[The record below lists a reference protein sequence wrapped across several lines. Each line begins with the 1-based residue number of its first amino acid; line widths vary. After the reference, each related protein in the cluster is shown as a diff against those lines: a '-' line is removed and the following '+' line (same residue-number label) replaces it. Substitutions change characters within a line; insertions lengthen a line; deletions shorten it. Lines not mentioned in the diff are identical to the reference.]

1 MLNEYHK
8 DKTAKDG
15 HSYQCKSCAIEKA
28 KKHYFNDIEHSKKI
42 RIEWKEKNKE
52 LSIRLCKE
60 WREKNKEKVKINHL
74 NNERNLREKLS
85 YSYVRRQLIQHNGF
99 PKEYITDELIEFK
112 RIQIK
117 LKRLLRGELA

>member
-1 MLNEYHK
+1 MKL
-8 DKTAKDG
+8 
-15 HSYQCKSCAIEKA
+15 
-28 KKHYFNDIEHSKKI
+28 KI
-42 RIEWKEKNKE
+42 AVLGTRGFPNVQGGVEAHCEN
-52 LSIRLCKE
+52 LYTRLVKQGCE
-60 WREKNKEKVKINHL
+60 VTVFARAPYLEKNKEKVKINHL